1 MIQPYVIEPAFG
13 IGRILYA
20 IFEHRFRKR
29 DVQKDTEKRNVI
41 LNICFFVLSDTF
53 IVKILFVSI
62 LFFVWMR

>member
-29 DVQKDTEKRNVI
+29 DVQKDTEKRNVT
-41 LNICFFVLSDTF
+41 LNICFLSDTH
-53 IVKILFVSI
+53 VHLLLKYYLFQFCMNA
-62 LFFVWMR
+62 FF